1 MPTSIY
7 LMSLTDQGIK
17 GIKDAPN
24 RRAESEN
31 KVTDLGGSIVGSYL
45 TMGAYDRLLIVD
57 LPAGDAAVK
66 LALGMGTTGNVRTT
80 TMSGYSGDE
89 AIDYFATSLPWHV
102 PFPLPALAGQRKLSR
117 S

>member
-1 MPTSIY
+1 MPTFIY

-24 RRAESEN
+24 RRAESE
-31 KVTDLGGSIVGSYL
+31 KRVADLGGSIVGSYL

-57 LPAGDAAVK
+57 LPDGESAAK

-80 TMSGYSGDE
+80 TLRGYSGDE
-89 AIDYFATSLPWHV
+89 AMDIIANF
-102 PFPLPALAGQRKLSR
+102 
-117 S
+117 